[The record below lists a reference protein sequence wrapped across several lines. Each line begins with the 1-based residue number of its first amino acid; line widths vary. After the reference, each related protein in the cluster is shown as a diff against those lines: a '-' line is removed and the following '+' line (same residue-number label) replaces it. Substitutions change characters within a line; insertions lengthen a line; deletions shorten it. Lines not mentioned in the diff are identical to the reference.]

1 MPKSAQQKFNEYLE
15 DCHKTSDAIGEFTN
29 ATNEYYNGYAFAAGY
44 LGMQL
49 ADAIGY
55 LPKAKRQE
63 FRDRLQKK
71 AQEIKNQILI
81 ETIKDTA

>member
-15 DCHKTSDAIGEFTN
+15 DCHKTSDAISELTN

-49 ADAIGY
+49 GDAIAL
-55 LPKAKRQE
+55 LPKAKREE
-63 FRDRLQKK
+63 FRDRLIRK
-71 AQEIKNQILI
+71 AEETRHKILI

>member
-15 DCHKTSDAIGEFTN
+15 DCHKTSDAISELTN

-49 ADAIGY
+49 GEAIAL
-55 LPKAKRQE
+55 LPKAKREE
-63 FRDRLQKK
+63 FRNRMANK
-71 AQEIKNQILI
+71 ANEVRQQILI
-81 ETIKDTA
+81 ATIKETA

>member
-1 MPKSAQQKFNEYLE
+1 MAKSAQQKFNEYLE

-49 ADAIGY
+49 GDAIAL
-55 LPKAKRQE
+55 LPKARREE
-63 FRDRLQKK
+63 FRDRLIRK
-71 AQEIKNQILI
+71 AEETRQQILI
-81 ETIKDTA
+81 ATIKDTA

>member
-1 MPKSAQQKFNEYLE
+1 MPKSAQQKFNEYLDE
-15 DCHKTSDAIGEFTN
+15 CHSTTDAIQAVTNSSNEF
-29 ATNEYYNGYAFAAGY
+29 YNGYAFAAGY

-49 ADAIGY
+49 SDAIGY

-71 AQEIKNQILI
+71 AQEINHQILI
-81 ETIKDTA
+81 AKIKETA